1 MTDSATEERIV
12 YVKPLTRAH
21 GFGFN
26 ALGLVIFA
34 VTMFLLLTDTPI
46 IPAAYGLL
54 FIASAALIFLGS
66 AKIFEPPVSMT
77 ITPQEITYIHSRGT
91 WCIDWAN
98 LLRFDIPRL
107 HRGLELETMP
117 YIGFRLHDIEPVLR
131 KITPRLAVYLLSE
144 QRHLLVAA
152 LRHERPD
159 LREYSPYFEVPDRYR
174 SASGT
179 EYRGVQAMFA
189 VRCEHFR
196 ELLGYDL
203 FVPAAALDRDPEDF
217 ITWLQ
222 QLKNTRAI

>member
-1 MTDSATEERIV
+1 MTDTSTEERIV

-21 GFGFN
+21 GLGFN

-34 VTMFLLLTDTPI
+34 VTMFLWLIDAPI
-46 IPAAYGLL
+46 ITAAYGLL
-54 FIASAALIFLGS
+54 FIASALLIFLGS
-66 AKIFEPPVSMT
+66 AKVFEPPVSMT
-77 ITPQEITYIHSRGT
+77 ITPKEITYLHRRGR
-91 WCIDWAN
+91 WQIQWN
-98 LLRFDIPRL
+98 NILRFDIPRL
-107 HRGLELETMP
+107 HRGLELEQMP
-117 YIGFRLHDIEPVLR
+117 YIGFRLHDIEPIIQT
-131 KITPRLAVYLLSE
+131 ITPRLAVYLLSE

-152 LRHERPD
+152 LRHERPE
-159 LREYSPYFEVPDRYR
+159 LREYSPYFEVPDRYQ

-203 FVPAAALDRDPEDF
+203 FVPAAALDRAPEDF